1 VRRRWETSISRLDS
15 AAARRSVNRP
25 PAARLFETAACRRT
39 GSRLVNYFPVDY
51 TSLAKENQF
60 NQGGN
65 MRKRLVSLVIFF
77 ALSMA
82 ASVIHAQPSLKM
94 MIPANPGGGWDQTGR
109 HLAAAMQSAKLVSS
123 VQFDNKGG
131 AGGTIGLA
139 QFVNSA
145 KGDPNAVL
153 IGGMVMVGA
162 IYLDNSPVN
171 LTMVT
176 PVARLTGE
184 YEIIV
189 VPANSPHKSMADLVK
204 AFKANPGGVSW
215 GGGSAG
221 GTDHILVGL
230 IAKQAGVDP
239 AKINYVPFKGGG
251 EAIAAI
257 VGGHVTAGVSGVGE
271 FAEQIK
277 GKRMR
282 ALAVSSP
289 SRMDGFQTL
298 KEQKL
303 DIELANWRGVFGA
316 PGITTAQRDALIKIV
331 RGATETKAWKDTV
344 AKLGWSPIFL
354 SGDEYKKF
362 IDEDT
367 KRIAGII
374 DSLGIKKK

>member
-1 VRRRWETSISRLDS
+1 
-15 AAARRSVNRP
+15 
-25 PAARLFETAACRRT
+25 
-39 GSRLVNYFPVDY
+39 
-51 TSLAKENQF
+51 
-60 NQGGN
+60 
-65 MRKRLVSLVIFF
+65 MRKQFFSLMLFIALLV
-77 ALSMA
+77 A
-82 ASVIHAQPSLKM
+82 ASVVHAQPSLKM

-109 HLAAAMQSAKLVSS
+109 QLAAAMQSAKLVSS

-145 KGDPNAVL
+145 KGDPNAIM

-162 IYLDNSPVN
+162 IYLENSPVN
-171 LTMVT
+171 LSMVT
-176 PVARLTGE
+176 PLARLTGE

-189 VPANSPHKSMADLVK
+189 VPASSPHKNMGDLVK

-230 IAKQAGVDP
+230 IAKAAGVDP

-257 VGGHVTAGVSGVGE
+257 VGGHVTAGVSGIGE

-277 GKRMR
+277 GGRMR

-289 SRMDGFQTL
+289 SKIEGYPTL
-298 KEQKL
+298 KEQAL
-303 DIELANWRGVFGA
+303 DVELSNWRGTFGG
-316 PGITTAQRDALIKIV
+316 PGISTQQRDALIKII
-331 RGATETKAWKDTV
+331 RGATESAAWKTTLE
-344 AKLGWSPIFL
+344 KLGWSPIFL
-354 SGDEYKKF
+354 SGDDYKKF
-362 IDEDT
+362 VDEDT

-374 DSLGIKKK
+374 DSLGIKGKK

>member
-1 VRRRWETSISRLDS
+1 
-15 AAARRSVNRP
+15 
-25 PAARLFETAACRRT
+25 
-39 GSRLVNYFPVDY
+39 
-51 TSLAKENQF
+51 
-60 NQGGN
+60 
-65 MRKRLVSLVIFF
+65 MRKLLFTFV
-77 ALSMA
+77 A
-82 ASVIHAQPSLKM
+82 AVAFSAMTSVIHAQPSLKM

-145 KGDPNAVL
+145 KGDPNAVM

-171 LTMVT
+171 LSMVT
-176 PVARLTGE
+176 PLARLTGE

-189 VPANSPHKSMADLVK
+189 VPANSPHKTMADLIK
-204 AFKANPGGVSW
+204 ALKANPGGVSW

-230 IAKQAGVDP
+230 IAKEAGVDP

-257 VGGHVTAGVSGVGE
+257 VGGHVTAGVSGIGE

-277 GKRMR
+277 GGRMR

-289 SRMDGFQTL
+289 SRVDGFHTL

-303 DIELANWRGVFGA
+303 NVELANWRGIFGA
-316 PGITTAQRDALIKIV
+316 PAITTAQRDALIKMV
-331 RGATETKAWKDTV
+331 RGATESKAWKETLQ
-344 AKLGWSPIFL
+344 KLNWSPIFL
-354 SGDEYKKF
+354 SGDPYKKF

-367 KRIAGII
+367 KRTAEII